1 MPRQAFSHK
10 IQTRALSS
18 VYGKIEQLLL
28 AYPGGKRDVTKDW
41 VLHRYGSLFKAFS
54 DRVNFLVI
62 GHFGEGSDLHEQAK
76 RAFADA
82 LRDSNV
88 DPDQQMVFFH
98 APLAGSLDAKKSEV
112 HSEFV
117 QDPFIV
123 MESDIGM
130 TVLLESI
137 RQQNVENA
145 YLAEQIAIHAGYL
158 IQPTELMLEGG
169 NILVGDDFALVGKN
183 TFERNMGIA
192 RRMAPLDPERWLR
205 QELMRVLAVRFVLPI
220 GSQEKLDWGAFL
232 STGAEKMQPF
242 FHLDLFM
249 CLAGAVEG
257 GKEEVL
263 VANLSYENV
272 LDMQP
277 EDRKKLDL
285 LTAELDRCKEI
296 LQRSGKRLPGPEFK
310 ITEVDIGGE
319 VIERKG
325 ERVFVPYSYL
335 NAHVE
340 CFGGTK
346 RIYLPAFPKL
356 SGMEADIRDSLKYN
370 GFDRITFIDNAFE
383 EYALRSGSLHCIS
396 KVMQRSHPH

>member
-1 MPRQAFSHK
+1 
-10 IQTRALSS
+10 
-18 VYGKIEQLLL
+18 
-28 AYPGGKRDVTKDW
+28 
-41 VLHRYGSLFKAFS
+41 
-54 DRVNFLVI
+54 
-62 GHFGEGSDLHEQAK
+62 
-76 RAFADA
+76 
-82 LRDSNV
+82 
-88 DPDQQMVFFH
+88 
-98 APLAGSLDAKKSEV
+98 
-112 HSEFV
+112 
-117 QDPFIV
+117 
-123 MESDIGM
+123 
-130 TVLLESI
+130 
-137 RQQNVENA
+137 
-145 YLAEQIAIHAGYL
+145 
-158 IQPTELMLEGG
+158 
-169 NILVGDDFALVGKN
+169 
-183 TFERNMGIA
+183 MGIA

-220 GSQEKLDWGAFL
+220 GSQEKLDWGGFL
-232 STGAEKMQPF
+232 STGAEQMQPF

-272 LDMQP
+272 LHMQP
-277 EDRKKLDL
+277 GDRKQLDL

-319 VIERKG
+319 VIAAKG